1 MGNDEI
7 KNIQA
12 KKYFKDFTLNK
23 ASYRN
28 ANDELHEEVK
38 LSFSIQNCQ
47 STTKYSF
54 TVNSVLENNQNQ
66 FLLSCDSKNINY
78 NNEILFEETIIMK
91 YFFEKE
97 QKLDIIFS
105 INNQS
110 FLIKTTLGE
119 IVGSRN
125 NTYIYKLN
133 NENTLFLIK
142 AEKLEKNKSNI
153 YLKFNFD
160 IQPSY
165 LLDYSIPKNKIFF
178 IISNH
183 NKLYSS
189 ESLSDRGEFQKIEIP
204 INLLKPSFNIKFYDF
219 KKTILLDK
227 NYTPE
232 EYQNNKNEK
241 LDLSKKRIYTII
253 NKSKIIEKYSFLDYL
268 KSGVYLGLSIGIDFT
283 GSNGHPLDEGSL
295 HRIKE
300 GYLNDYEKAIF
311 ACGNIIAYYDYDQLF
326 PVYGFGAIIQ
336 NSNNNQANMCFPINF
351 NLNDPNI
358 YTIEGVIN
366 CYHQC
371 LSNLTFSGPTYFSP
385 IINQVI
391 TLIKLKSNN
400 LQYQV
405 LMILTDGIIN
415 DMNETVDALV
425 EGSFLPLS
433 VIIIG
438 IGNANFGNMEY
449 LDGDKYPLV
458 SSQGKK
464 GMRDIVQFVPF
475 NQFANNPQR
484 LAQEVLEEIPRQI
497 EDYYMMNDLYPYNL
511 KQ

>member
-1 MGNDEI
+1 
-7 KNIQA
+7 
-12 KKYFKDFTLNK
+12 
-23 ASYRN
+23 
-28 ANDELHEEVK
+28 
-38 LSFSIQNCQ
+38 
-47 STTKYSF
+47 
-54 TVNSVLENNQNQ
+54 
-66 FLLSCDSKNINY
+66 
-78 NNEILFEETIIMK
+78 
-91 YFFEKE
+91 
-97 QKLDIIFS
+97 
-105 INNQS
+105 
-110 FLIKTTLGE
+110 
-119 IVGSRN
+119 
-125 NTYIYKLN
+125 
-133 NENTLFLIK
+133 
-142 AEKLEKNKSNI
+142 
-153 YLKFNFD
+153 
-160 IQPSY
+160 
-165 LLDYSIPKNKIFF
+165 
-178 IISNH
+178 
-183 NKLYSS
+183 
-189 ESLSDRGEFQKIEIP
+189 
-204 INLLKPSFNIKFYDF
+204 
-219 KKTILLDK
+219 
-227 NYTPE
+227 
-232 EYQNNKNEK
+232 
-241 LDLSKKRIYTII
+241 
-253 NKSKIIEKYSFLDYL
+253 
-268 KSGVYLGLSIGIDFT
+268 
-283 GSNGHPLDEGSL
+283 
-295 HRIKE
+295 
-300 GYLNDYEKAIF
+300 
-311 ACGNIIAYYDYDQLF
+311 
-326 PVYGFGAIIQ
+326 
-336 NSNNNQANMCFPINF
+336 MCFPINF

-391 TLIKLKSNN
+391 NLIKLKKDN